1 MAKAHLAIAP
11 VTAGCQAV
19 TAASII
25 LTDACAPLAA
35 IVGAWNRLATTS
47 AAGDTLLF
55 YYSGHGSTVID
66 ASDTQESGSSDTL
79 VPFDARGRG
88 HNPELIDLDIKA
100 LIDMATARGVN
111 VVTILDSC
119 NSGTATRAFSNNL
132 ARAIPRGVAPRR
144 PLPPPVGPGAHPG
157 YRVHLS
163 AAADSQTAVER
174 GGHGLF
180 TGALAAAITAAPD
193 ATYGDLITRVRATL
207 AAEPQTAGIE
217 GALTAR
223 FLGPPPPPGRAFTG
237 RVAGDAVVLD
247 FGTLSLVT
255 TGSRFAVFASST
267 ATAAA
272 GAVPLTTGTI
282 IAATTHTARLTLAGP
297 LPAGT
302 AQVFVIEAAHDYD
315 VEPIRVAI
323 EGTPAQRELT
333 AAALAATP
341 ATLVATA
348 PAFVVRWAGPR
359 VRLLTATAPP
369 TTVYDSGEAPVSAVL
384 AALAAAMRRVA
395 DFRALVALVALQAA
409 AGEPQ
414 ARLSFFSGACT
425 APPEAIAPA
434 AVVGGEPTLT
444 AGLPANVL
452 ISNRT
457 DKKVVFSYLFALN
470 HDFTVYSL
478 NTGNADIPIEQYPGR
493 SRCQNLKP
501 LAGRGTLL
509 AILSEVPLDAAAL
522 APNGGSRSLDGCAP
536 GARDYL
542 VCRARRGSR
551 AFGPVASGWT
561 ATASTVPVVPG
572 RP

>member
-1 MAKAHLAIAP
+1 MTRASLPGNVRAAALTLLLAAAPARAAVRVLMVGIDHYANSIAHDPAFDPKFHDLTGAVNDLGTLPAVLVAKAHLAIAP

-35 IVGAWNRLATTS
+35 IVGAWNRLATAS

-111 VVTILDSC
+111 VVTIFDSC
-119 NSGTATRAFSNNL
+119 NSGTATRAFSNDL

-163 AAADSQTAVER
+163 AAADGQTAVER

-267 ATAAA
+267 AAAAA

-282 IAATTHTARLTLAGP
+282 IAATTHTARLTLGGASAGGDCAGLRNRGGARLRRRADPGRNRGDPGAARANRGGAGGDPGDACRHRARIRCP
-297 LPAGT
+297 LGG
-302 AQVFVIEAAHDYD
+302 AA
-315 VEPIRVAI
+315 R
-323 EGTPAQRELT
+323 
-333 AAALAATP
+333 
-341 ATLVATA
+341 A
-348 PAFVVRWAGPR
+348 PADRDRTADDRLRQRRSARFRGFSSAG
-359 VRLLTATAPP
+359 
-369 TTVYDSGEAPVSAVL
+369 SGDA
-384 AALAAAMRRVA
+384 
-395 DFRALVALVALQAA
+395 
-409 AGEPQ
+409 
-414 ARLSFFSGACT
+414 
-425 APPEAIAPA
+425 
-434 AVVGGEPTLT
+434 
-444 AGLPANVL
+444 
-452 ISNRT
+452 
-457 DKKVVFSYLFALN
+457 
-470 HDFTVYSL
+470 
-478 NTGNADIPIEQYPGR
+478 PGR
-493 SRCQNLKP
+493 
-501 LAGRGTLL
+501 
-509 AILSEVPLDAAAL
+509 
-522 APNGGSRSLDGCAP
+522 
-536 GARDYL
+536 
-542 VCRARRGSR
+542 
-551 AFGPVASGWT
+551 
-561 ATASTVPVVPG
+561 
-572 RP
+572 